1 MWLLPNFKINNP
13 WWKKPQS
20 PPKWDY
26 IKLKSFCTARE
37 TINQMKRQTMEWE
50 EVFVNHI
57 SDKELISKI
66 CKDSCNLI
74 EKANNLILKWLAFLN
89 DWHPLELPHSSV
101 LVWRIP
107 GTGEPGGLPSMGLH
121 RVGHDWSDLAA
132 AAAGVAISHSRGWRE
147 ILPFVTSWM
156 DAEGI
161 MLSEISQRQM
171 LHSLIWN
178 LKKKKD

>member
-74 EKANNLILKWLAFLN
+74 EKANNLILKWLAS
-89 DWHPLELPHSSV
+89 P
-101 LVWRIP
+101 
-107 GTGEPGGLPSMGLH
+107 
-121 RVGHDWSDLAA
+121 
-132 AAAGVAISHSRGWRE
+132 GVAPLQCSCLENPRDGGAWWAAVYGVAQSRTRLKQLSSSSSRSCHFPLQG
-147 ILPFVTSWM
+147 M
-156 DAEGI
+156 EGNPAI
-161 MLSEISQRQM
+161 CDIVNGCWG
-171 LHSLIWN
+171 HYAKWN
-178 LKKKKD
+178 KPKTNAAFTYLESKKKKD